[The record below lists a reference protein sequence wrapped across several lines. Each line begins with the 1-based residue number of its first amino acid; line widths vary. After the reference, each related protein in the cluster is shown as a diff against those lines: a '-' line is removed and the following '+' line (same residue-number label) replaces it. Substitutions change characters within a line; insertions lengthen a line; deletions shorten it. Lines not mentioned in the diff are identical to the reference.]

1 MERESLI
8 EIEDVWREERARSVE
23 VRVPASTSN
32 LGAGFDCF
40 GLALQLH
47 LTVRATT
54 IPDSPVPCRIRSSNS
69 RGASGAFGSPQ
80 SGIAETTATAE
91 AEDNLIFRAMR
102 YAAEREGFHLPRV
115 RLAVHNE
122 LPMGRGLGSSA
133 AAILAG
139 IALCSALC
147 ERQLK
152 AETILRYAFEMEGHA
167 DNVAASFYGGWVVTC
182 VGEDAAV
189 LAVKRRWPA
198 DLKVIVV
205 SPDVPLK
212 TAESRSTLPRTVSR
226 AEAVYNLQRASLF
239 VAALEAARYDLLW
252 EAMQDRLHQAHRQ
265 SLVKGLSDA
274 LATPRRPGLVGL
286 ALSGSGPSVVA
297 LASDNF
303 TEIGDEIAG
312 NFRRRGVA
320 AAVRLLEVDNEGLRM
335 QKRFTGA
342 DGRKQKG

>member
-1 MERESLI
+1 VEGESLI
-8 EIEDVWREERARSVE
+8 DIEGEWKEEQARSVE

-47 LTVRATT
+47 LTVRATAV
-54 IPDSPVPCRIRSSNS
+54 PGSSVPCRVHSIGGSGVGAAGVPGSSQANT
-69 RGASGAFGSPQ
+69 AD
-80 SGIAETTATAE
+80 TTE

-102 YAAEREGFHLPRV
+102 YVAERESFDLPPV

-139 IALCSALC
+139 ITLCSALC
-147 ERQLK
+147 ERELST
-152 AETILRYAFEMEGHA
+152 ETVLRYGFELEGHA
-167 DNVAASFYGGWVVTC
+167 DNVAAALHGGWVVTC
-182 VGEDAAV
+182 LKEDGGV
-189 LAVKRRWPA
+189 LAVKRPWPV

-205 SPDVPLK
+205 SPDVHLK
-212 TAESRSTLPRTVSR
+212 TAEARSALPRMVTR
-226 AEAVYNLQRASLF
+226 EEAVYNLQRATLF
-239 VAALEAARYDLLW
+239 VAALDAGAYDLLW

-265 SLVKGLSDA
+265 SLVAGLSDA
-274 LATPRRPGLVGL
+274 LAIERQPGLVGL

-303 TEIGDEIAG
+303 AEIGDEIARS
-312 NFRRRGVA
+312 FQRHGVA
-320 AAVRLLEVDNEGLRM
+320 ATVRLLEVDNEGL
-335 QKRFTGA
+335 KRNDEG
-342 DGRKQKG
+342 